1 MPSTTAHPGVA
12 TATGTV
18 LGGTPYL
25 VPQWNLCS
33 ASAMPTY
40 ILGIDWNQAG
50 FTAAGGLISANPYM
64 VFDASGWLGFNCSL
78 QWTKN
83 APSQPAVPCTL
94 VTPNGTSATGGMEAS
109 VLTGVGSVVPGQ
121 SYVADCRVL
130 SPVASWTTLF
140 VAVDWHNAAG
150 TYLST
155 SVAGTGTV
163 PAGAWTRLVQTYTA
177 PANASQA
184 IVRTEHS
191 GTPPSSMTYY
201 TYGLMLLDPTLP
213 AVMNS
218 IRPANF
224 PLPDLLGSSGI
235 TYSYGRDTYRQTTPA
250 SLGTGAFSLNN
261 TARTYSPERSDSPLF
276 GTLDAA
282 RTVSLQTLWNGSVTD
297 ILHGRINNYTVNV
310 DWSNRTVDFTISD
323 DEQFWTNNLITTPLY
338 RGIRTGDAINYIL
351 DAVGWTGPTS
361 IDPGVSYLPY
371 WWLTAYAAGN
381 AINDI
386 VQSEGP
392 PSIAYVAP
400 DGTFTFRDR
409 SHRALYAA
417 SQNVQ
422 GSFYTPEIMNPPG
435 CGTPPTT
442 SLTFTPPFT
451 YDHGWLAI
459 LNSVQFSVTQRA
471 PTGVLTAVWS
481 STDTIT
487 VTPGTPYVLTVT
499 TSDPFTG
506 AITPVSATDYTKTGS
521 GTVSVSLSQTSGGAA
536 TITYTA
542 SGSAVQLTG
551 LQLRAYPIPVTET
564 LSVVYQDL
572 TSIGEHGEQDYQ
584 NPCPWAGLW
593 DAQAIAELIVRRY
606 AQRVPTISMRLV
618 SGDPG
623 HYTQVI
629 NRTISD
635 LVAIQNDELGSDNT
649 YYIENVAHTIE
660 RMNQFG
666 VPPVHAVVLACE
678 QQNEDATYNN
688 PASVFIFNS
697 ATNGLFNTN
706 VFGL

>member
-1 MPSTTAHPGVA
+1 
-12 TATGTV
+12 
-18 LGGTPYL
+18 
-25 VPQWNLCS
+25 
-33 ASAMPTY
+33 MPTY
-40 ILGIDWNQAG
+40 VLGIDWEQAG
-50 FTAAGGLISANPYM
+50 FTAAGNVLTANPYM
-64 VFDASGWLGFNCSL
+64 LFDASGWQSFQCSIN
-78 QWTKN
+78 WVKN
-83 APSQPAVPCTL
+83 APTQPAVPCIEVLPTGGFSTCG
-94 VTPNGTSATGGMEAS
+94 VNGAVHTATGTIVPS
-109 VLTGVGSVVPGQ
+109 NSYTGDCWVYSPGG
-121 SYVADCRVL
+121 
-130 SPVASWTTLF
+130 W
-140 VAVDWHNAAG
+140 AAG
-150 TYLST
+150 IQVGTNWYNSSGTLLSG
-155 SVAGTGTV
+155 SAGSSTAI
-163 PAGAWTRLVQTYTA
+163 PAGQWTRLTA
-177 PANASQA
+177 PLTAPSSSSQA
-184 IVRTEHS
+184 EVYARAS
-191 GTPPSSMTYY
+191 GTPGPSNVFYV
-201 TYGLMLLDPTLP
+201 YGLMLMDPTG
-213 AVMNS
+213 AENMNS
-218 IRPANF
+218 VPPLDFA
-224 PLPDLLGSSGI
+224 LPDLLSGGI

-250 SLGTGAFSLNN
+250 SLGQGAFSLNN
-261 TARTYSPERSDSPLF
+261 TARTYSPERSDSPLY
-276 GTLDAA
+276 GNLDAA
-282 RTVSLQTLWNGSVTD
+282 RTVSLQTTWNGATTD

-310 DWSNRTVDFTISD
+310 DWGNRTVDFTVSD

-338 RGIRTGDAINYIL
+338 TGLRTGDAINYIL

-371 WWLTAYAAGN
+371 WWLSAYAAGN

-386 VQSEGP
+386 IQSEGP

-422 GSFYTPEIMNPPG
+422 GSFYTPEITDPPG
-435 CGTPPTT
+435 CGTPPVTA
-442 SLTFTPPFT
+442 LTFTPPFT

-471 PTGVLTAVWS
+471 PTGVLGPVWS

-487 VTPGTPYVLTVT
+487 VTPGTPYVLIVT

-506 AITPVSATDYTKTGS
+506 AVVPQLGVDYTVIGS
-521 GTVSVSLSQTSGGAA
+521 GTVAVSLSQTSGAA
-536 TITYTA
+536 VSITYTA
-542 SGSAVQLTG
+542 TGSVVQLSG
-551 LQLRAYPIPVTET
+551 LQLQAYPIPVTET
-564 LSVVYQDL
+564 LNVVYQDL

-623 HYTQVI
+623 HYTHVI
-629 NRTISD
+629 SRTISD

-649 YYIENVAHTIE
+649 YYVENVAHTIQ
-660 RMNQFG
+660 RMNQLG

-678 QQNEDATYNN
+678 QQNEDPLYNN
-688 PASVFIFNS
+688 PANVFIFNS

-706 VFGL
+706 VFGM